1 MFLERS
7 EALGTSLRC
16 KVKNGRRRFYRHFVP
31 TALSKWHL
39 VWSASLVLVLP
50 GFKKFIWD
58 FVTVRNMPDRNEAWE
73 LLCEY
78 TKGESL
84 RKHAL
89 AVEAAMRACVKRY
102 GSAEDDEDEWGL
114 VGLLHDFD
122 YEMFPTAEQH
132 PFTGANILCGRGYS
146 ERFIRAIMG
155 HATYTGVPRDTA
167 MARALFATDELCG
180 FLVACALVRPNKS
193 LDDLEVSSVKK
204 KLKDKAFARSVN
216 RDDIRQGIEELGVD
230 LDEHICFVIDAL
242 RPLQKQIGLNRL
254 PATVD

>member
-1 MFLERS
+1 
-7 EALGTSLRC
+7 
-16 KVKNGRRRFYRHFVP
+16 
-31 TALSKWHL
+31 
-39 VWSASLVLVLP
+39 
-50 GFKKFIWD
+50 
-58 FVTVRNMPDRNEAWE
+58 MPNRDEAWE

-78 TKGESL
+78 TKGDGL

-89 AVEAAMRACVKRY
+89 AVEAAMRACAKRY
-102 GSAEDDEDEWGL
+102 GEADADEDEWGL

-122 YEMFPTAEQH
+122 YEMFPTPDQH

-146 ERFIRAIMG
+146 DRIIRAIMG

-216 RDDIRQGIEELGVD
+216 RDDIRLGVQELGVD
-230 LDEHICFVIDAL
+230 LEDHIRFVIDAL
-242 RPLQKQIGLNRL
+242 RPLQIQIGLN
-254 PATVD
+254 PAAESKPLA

>member
-1 MFLERS
+1 
-7 EALGTSLRC
+7 
-16 KVKNGRRRFYRHFVP
+16 
-31 TALSKWHL
+31 
-39 VWSASLVLVLP
+39 
-50 GFKKFIWD
+50 
-58 FVTVRNMPDRNEAWE
+58 MPDRNEAWE

-102 GSAEDDEDEWGL
+102 GAADDDEEEWGL

-122 YEMFPTAEQH
+122 YEMFPSAEQH

-155 HATYTGVPRDTA
+155 HATSTGVPRDTA

-230 LDEHICFVIDAL
+230 LDEHIRFVIDAL
-242 RPLQKQIGLNRL
+242 RPLQPQIGLNQL
-254 PATVD
+254 P

>member
-1 MFLERS
+1 
-7 EALGTSLRC
+7 
-16 KVKNGRRRFYRHFVP
+16 
-31 TALSKWHL
+31 
-39 VWSASLVLVLP
+39 
-50 GFKKFIWD
+50 
-58 FVTVRNMPDRNEAWE
+58 MPDRNEAWE

-89 AVEAAMRACVKRY
+89 AVEAAMRACAKRY
-102 GSAEDDEDEWGL
+102 GTPEDNEDEWGL

-122 YEMFPTAEQH
+122 YEMFPTADQH

-216 RDDIRQGIEELGVD
+216 RDDIQQGIEELGVD
-230 LDEHICFVIDAL
+230 LDEHIRFVIDAL
-242 RPLQKQIGLNRL
+242 RPLQKEIGLNAL
-254 PATVD
+254 PPNAVESS